1 PPLSMAYFGFNVEE
15 EPFDNK
21 DVRVA
26 LNHAVDKESLINA
39 FYAGQGEPAKNPMP
53 PTVDGYNDEM
63 EAYEY
68 DPEKAKELLADA
80 GYPDGFEMDLWTM
93 SNPTP
98 YLPEPGKIAEN
109 IHSTFGEVGVGGNSQ
124 TYEWATYIEKVTD
137 GEAPAFSVGS
147 TGDKGGAD
155 NFM

>member
-1 PPLSMAYFGFNVEE
+1 YFCFNVEE

-53 PTVDGYNDEM
+53 PTVDGYNDEIEAYEYASANNSFAFSGSYSYASM
-63 EAYEY
+63 PPTVDGYNDEIEAYEY

-93 SNPTP
+93 SNPRP

-109 IHSTFGEVGVGGNSQ
+109 IQSTFGEVGVDVNIQ
-124 TYEWATYIEKVTD
+124 TYE
-137 GEAPAFSVGS
+137 
-147 TGDKGGAD
+147 
-155 NFM
+155 